1 MEVATEIFERIRRR
15 RSRAPTLFHWEIR
28 LIAVP
33 APMIVLTIAFAKVP
47 ITVMVP
53 VVVMFK
59 PPVISIPVAW
69 KELFSIVVWRHP
81 AGSFVGWPSPIT
93 FVPSIVSFDR
103 IPIAFH
109 PHELWSGSG
118 R

>member
-1 MEVATEIFERIRRR
+1 
-15 RSRAPTLFHWEIR
+15 
-28 LIAVP
+28 
-33 APMIVLTIAFAKVP
+33 MIVLVIVFAIVFAKVP
-47 ITVMVP
+47 ITLMVP

-59 PPVISIPVAW
+59 PPVIPIPVAW
-69 KELFSIVVWRHP
+69 KELFPIVVWRHP
-81 AGSFVGWPSPIT
+81 ACPFVGWPSPIT

>member
-1 MEVATEIFERIRRR
+1 MATEISSAYAVEGRKRRHL
-15 RSRAPTLFHWEIR
+15 STGKSE

-33 APMIVLTIAFAKVP
+33 VPMIVFAIAFAKVP

-69 KELFSIVVWRHP
+69 KELFPIVVWRHP
-81 AGSFVGWPSPIT
+81 ACSFVGWPSPIT

-103 IPIAFH
+103 IPIAFN
-109 PHELWSGSG
+109 PHELWSRSG